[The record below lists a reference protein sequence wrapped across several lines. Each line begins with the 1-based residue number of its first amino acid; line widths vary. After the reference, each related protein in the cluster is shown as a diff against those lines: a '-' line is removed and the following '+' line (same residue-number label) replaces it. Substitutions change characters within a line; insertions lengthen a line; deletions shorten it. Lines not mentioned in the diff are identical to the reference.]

1 MSAARL
7 VRASTEVCTRLD
19 HDGFA
24 VVADALDSA
33 TVERLRESAAPKL
46 ADATGGTR
54 HASFTRPS
62 TIVDHALVEEAARF
76 VINGD
81 FECVASSLRDP
92 TPGHGQQGLHTDW
105 PTRTSHDEPFVGISC
120 LWLLDDFT
128 PTNGATRVVPGTH
141 RQARAI
147 PKRYVAPS
155 ATHEDEI
162 LLQAAAGALIVFNCH
177 LWHSGTMNRSNTSRR
192 VLQEQYIATRL
203 VPMYAAPQFQG

>member
-1 MSAARL
+1 MSTARL
-7 VRASTEVCTRLD
+7 ARATTDVLARLD

-33 TVERLRESAAPKL
+33 TVMRLRESAAYEL
-46 ADATGGTR
+46 IDATGGTR
-54 HASFTRPS
+54 HASITQPLQ
-62 TIVDHALVEEAARF
+62 IADHPLVEEAARF
-76 VINGD
+76 VIDDD

-92 TPGHGQQGLHTDW
+92 TPGYGQQGLHTDW
-105 PTRTSHDEPFVGISC
+105 PARTSHDEPFVGISC

-147 PKRYVAPS
+147 PKRYVAPN
-155 ATHEDEI
+155 ARHEDEI

-177 LWHSGTMNRSNTSRR
+177 LWHSGTMNRSNEPRR
-192 VLQEQYIATRL
+192 VLQEQYIAAPL
-203 VPMYAAPQFQG
+203 APMYAAPRFGD